1 MNLKT
6 LKACFLFTIS
16 LCVMA
21 CSGGGE
27 IIGGDDD
34 NTTPDNGNTSDPVQK
49 ITVSTKEVKTSVLGE
64 TLTFTLE
71 STGDWEASASEPID
85 WITLSPSLGFEG
97 VFDIDMTIKP
107 NTGDRARSVDVVFTS
122 GNQSAKIKVSQEWSQ
137 FFKVP
142 CTSYKISYA
151 GGRVVID
158 GLPKTDFTIA
168 IPAEAQE
175 WISVS
180 GNCLNVA
187 FNENEGARKA
197 KISITDNTIPKTY
210 NVTLTQSGVGKMTIS
225 ELYIDGYKCLT
236 DKRGIVKDFMY
247 SVDMDAATKPVKIE
261 FYGEGVQWITVGSNE
276 TKIYSGDIVSL
287 SDLKANSNLNI
298 YSHCETS
305 PKIGTQTLVV
315 SGLPIVEIITN
326 EDVRDEPKV
335 DCTFRLFDP
344 KARTDDG
351 DNKNLTFFESKG
363 GIEYR
368 GAGAM
373 RYIKKPYNL
382 KLYDDAGEKR
392 EAELLNIRN
401 DNSWILDAMF
411 LDVAHMRNRVCF
423 DIWNQFNKPYYV
435 SQKPKAMSG
444 TRGHHVE
451 MFLNGEYRGL
461 FVLSDRIDR
470 KQYQIEQN
478 GGYIYKATGW
488 GSACCLTGCS
498 TPSNNSYTWSEIE
511 QKYPDADDGQKPNFN
526 YMADMINFVSG
537 SSKEDFSAKF
547 EENFDINSVVDGFI
561 FLNMIVAEDNV
572 GRNTFWILRN
582 VNESKKFIH
591 GLWDLDGTLG
601 RTWNRYTENP
611 EQGWLVKSFRIYRR
625 IIDENPA
632 NIHQKIYDRW
642 NELKDG
648 ALAPENFNQV
658 VDYYAKQMI
667 DSGAR
672 DREVKR
678 WQSLDRNDRPN
689 WGYADVYFNNPIFST
704 HFYLEARLLAGLLSP
719 SLDSPFSLPGHLH
732 FLPPPSFLYPTL

>member
-1 MNLKT
+1 MNFKT
-6 LKACFLFTIS
+6 LKASVLFAIS

-21 CSGGGE
+21 CSGGGD
-27 IIGGDDD
+27 IIGGDD
-34 NTTPDNGNTSDPVQK
+34 NNPDNGNTSNPSQK
-49 ITVSTKEVKTSVLGE
+49 ITTSIKEVNTSVLGE
-64 TLTFTLE
+64 TLSFTLE
-71 STGDWEASASEPID
+71 STGEWEVSASEPID

-107 NTGDRARSVDVVFTS
+107 NTGDRARSVEILFTTGS
-122 GNQSAKIKVSQEWSQ
+122 QSAKIKVSQEWSQ

-142 CTSYKISYA
+142 CASYKISYA
-151 GGRVVID
+151 GGRVVVD
-158 GLPKTDFTIA
+158 GLPKTDFTIT
-168 IPAEAQE
+168 IPAEAQD

-187 FNENEGARKA
+187 FNENEAARKA

-326 EDVRDEPKV
+326 EDVKDEPKV

-526 YMADMINFVSG
+526 YLADMINFVSG

-547 EENFDINSVVDGFI
+547 EENFDINSIVDAFI

-601 RTWNRYTENP
+601 RTWHRYEEKP

-642 NELKDG
+642 LELKDG

-678 WQSLDRNDRPN
+678 WQSLDIADQPRWN
-689 WGYADVYFNNPIFST
+689 YASVY
-704 HFYLEARLLAGLLSP
+704 YGDLEGETKYMKEWWAKRLTKVN
-719 SLDSPFSLPGHLH
+719 SLIN
-732 FLPPPSFLYPTL
+732 TLQHK

>member
-1 MNLKT
+1 MKFRT
-6 LKACFLFTIS
+6 LKNCFLLVIS
-16 LCVMA
+16 MCALA
-21 CSGGGE
+21 CSGGGD
-27 IIGGDDD
+27 IIGGDD
-34 NTTPDNGNTSDPVQK
+34 NNPDNGNTSNPSQK
-49 ITVSTKEVKTSVLGE
+49 ITTSIKEVNTSVLGE
-64 TLTFTLE
+64 TLSFSLE

-107 NTGDRARSVDVVFTS
+107 NTGDRARSVEVLFTTGS
-122 GNQSAKIKVSQEWSQ
+122 QSAKIKVSQEWSQ

-142 CTSYKISYA
+142 CASYKISYA
-151 GGRVVID
+151 GGRVVVD
-158 GLPKTDFTIA
+158 GLPKTDFTIT
-168 IPAEAQE
+168 IPAEAQD

-187 FNENEGARKA
+187 FNENEDARKA

-326 EDVRDEPKV
+326 EDIKDEPKV

-382 KLYDDAGEKR
+382 KLYDNAGEKR

-547 EENFDINSVVDGFI
+547 EENFDINSIVDAFI

-601 RTWNRYTENP
+601 RTWHRYEENP
-611 EQGWLVKSFRIYRR
+611 EQGWLVKSFRIYKR

-642 NELKDG
+642 LELKDG

-672 DREVKR
+672 DREVNR
-678 WQSLDRNDRPN
+678 WMSLDMADRPN
-689 WGYADVYFNNPIFST
+689 WGYENVYYNDVEGEIAYMKDWW
-704 HFYLEARLLAGLLSP
+704 AKRLVKMDQLVNKLQ
-719 SLDSPFSLPGHLH
+719 HK
-732 FLPPPSFLYPTL
+732 